1 MCTAQIIR
9 VSSLSLNKK
18 ASFMD
23 KEMRD
28 GLWPRSWSESVS
40 LSAILLSTILQEGC
54 IWPYSYE
61 KPDGNQMGCICS
73 YFHALTQ
80 EMINLVGFKEK
91 LNATSSKC
99 STTGDINEFR
109 YFLTGI
115 LHLFYGKG
123 EEGKGILPRLKY
135 FPLHP
140 LLIENSGR
148 ATTRTWLRP
157 FYSENHLEVVWNT
170 LK

>member
-1 MCTAQIIR
+1 MCTAQIFR
-9 VSSLSLNKK
+9 VSPLSLNKK

-23 KEMRD
+23 RGMRD
-28 GLWPRSWSESVS
+28 GLWPRSWSESVLPS
-40 LSAILLSTILQEGC
+40 TILLSTILQEGC

-91 LNATSSKC
+91 LNATSAKW
-99 STTGDINEFR
+99 STTRDIHEFKC
-109 YFLTGI
+109 FLTGI
-115 LHLFYGKG
+115 LHLLCGKG

-135 FPLHP
+135 FLLHP
-140 LLIENSGR
+140 LLVETSGR
-148 ATTRTWLRP
+148 TITKTWLRL
-157 FYSENHLEVVWNT
+157 FYSENHSAVVWNT